1 MFRFFQNPGMAPI
14 LIEAVKELKAEKDEL
29 EAKLDRQQA
38 ENEAMKAKLD
48 NLERMVKELL
58 KKQ

>member
-1 MFRFFQNPGMAPI
+1 MAPI